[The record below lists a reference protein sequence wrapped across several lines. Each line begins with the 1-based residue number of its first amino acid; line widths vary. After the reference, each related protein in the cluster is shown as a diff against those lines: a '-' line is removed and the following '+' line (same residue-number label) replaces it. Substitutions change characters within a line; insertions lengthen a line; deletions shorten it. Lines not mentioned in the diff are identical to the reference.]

1 VYARFR
7 DEAGNIHG
15 IILPGKTNAYPVI
28 KDKITQDLKTSNG
41 LKVSSGKIFQLKQND
56 NMMLSTRAIYTP
68 RLSSYSIYA
77 PDRKVRASGYWEAQP
92 FYVPSLSQWGNL
104 TALVLNKYGLN
115 DLDGL
120 DAGTEVKIYIKSST
134 SRDNVLGASYGEPYV
149 ISYVNNSNVPVTL
162 ESFNIPLQTFG
173 GKWLQYKVELSS
185 ATKNLSPELYA
196 VTITYTA
203 ATGSFFY
210 SKMFDS
216 SNYSPDVVAPKF
228 RRGLLTS
235 NDLPNG
241 GTITYGYTIDD
252 TDANTYD
259 FSKYIEIIPNKT
271 FELNTPSSKIRFA
284 IMFTAVGATPS
295 VVYDWAVQL
304 DAGIANLKM
313 MPGL

>member
-1 VYARFR
+1 MSSEFTCSNPSFPRVGSTSSTSQASNFEEPSRSRPDESGSNDSRVFSSER
-7 DEAGNIHG
+7 DAS
-15 IILPGKTNAYPVI
+15 LAK
-28 KDKITQDLKTSNG
+28 
-41 LKVSSGKIFQLKQND
+41 
-56 NMMLSTRAIYTP
+56 
-68 RLSSYSIYA
+68 LSSA
-77 PDRKVRASGYWEAQP
+77 
-92 FYVPSLSQWGNL
+92 NL

-210 SKMFDS
+210 SKKKS
-216 SNYSPDVVAPKF
+216 
-228 RRGLLTS
+228 
-235 NDLPNG
+235 
-241 GTITYGYTIDD
+241 
-252 TDANTYD
+252 
-259 FSKYIEIIPNKT
+259 
-271 FELNTPSSKIRFA
+271 
-284 IMFTAVGATPS
+284 
-295 VVYDWAVQL
+295 
-304 DAGIANLKM
+304 
-313 MPGL
+313 